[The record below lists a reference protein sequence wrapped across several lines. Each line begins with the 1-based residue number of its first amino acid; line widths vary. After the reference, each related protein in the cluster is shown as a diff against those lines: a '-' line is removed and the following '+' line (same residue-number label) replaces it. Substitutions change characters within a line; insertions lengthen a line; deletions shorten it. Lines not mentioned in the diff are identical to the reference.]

1 MNSFPKSE
9 RLCGNKAIE
18 NLHKTGNA
26 FIAYPFRVVFLDVSN
41 IGEKNPVRVMTSA
54 SKKKFKKAVHRNR
67 IKRLTRESYRM
78 NKSEL
83 ILFTTSNNL
92 KLHIAF
98 QYISE
103 EIPDFIFVNVKMQK
117 ALTKVINILSE
128 NKRIKHEND

>member
-18 NLHKTGNA
+18 NLHNTGNA

-41 IGEKNPVRVMTSA
+41 TREQIPVRVMISA

-67 IKRLTRESYRM
+67 IKRLTRESYRI

-83 ILFTTSNNL
+83 ILFTTSNKL

-103 EIPDFIFVNVKMQK
+103 EIPDFNVVNVKMQK
-117 ALTKVINILSE
+117 ALTKLINALSE